1 MLHRMR
7 SAIVL
12 GLALLVAS
20 GAAAVAQAKVASDQ
34 KRGELPTPAILLEPN
49 NPIPPR
55 IEVIAHP
62 PKQVKIGIDMHCTRG
77 DTDRRSS
84 RTIRTMPPF
93 SRRFGLPVAN
103 PDKCTIFVIATYA
116 DESELPNGYMQH
128 GMMKLRVY
136 H

>member
-1 MLHRMR
+1 MR
-7 SAIVL
+7 SAIPL
-12 GLALLVAS
+12 GLALLVALT
-20 GAAAVAQAKVASDQ
+20 AVGPAEAKVASDQ
-34 KRGELPTPAILLEPN
+34 KRGELPTPSILLEPN

-55 IEVIAHP
+55 IEVIAQP
-62 PKQVKIGIDMHCTRG
+62 PDQVKIDIDMNCRRADAH
-77 DTDRRSS
+77 RRSS

-103 PDKCTIFVIATYA
+103 PDQRTIFVLATYA
-116 DESELPNGYMQH
+116 DESEQPNGYMKH